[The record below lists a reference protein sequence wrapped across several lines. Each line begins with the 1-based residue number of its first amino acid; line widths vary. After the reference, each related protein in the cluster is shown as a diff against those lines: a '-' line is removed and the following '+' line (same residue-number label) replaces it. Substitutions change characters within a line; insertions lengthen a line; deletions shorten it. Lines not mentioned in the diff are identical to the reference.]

1 MERNGQRVVADMRG
15 TLEKLAQRI
24 ESLKKAKERSYRGV
38 GWAIFFVM
46 KKVNYCSWSSEKGW
60 WEIMSNKNIINMYV
74 FKKKY
79 VYIYTIDYSVQS
91 SWVL

>member
-38 GWAIFFVM
+38 GWAIFLSLPSQLV
-46 KKVNYCSWSSEKGW
+46 SWSSDDGL
-60 WEIMSNKNIINMYV
+60 V
-74 FKKKY
+74 GKY
-79 VYIYTIDYSVQS
+79 E
-91 SWVL
+91 